1 MPVSTINVAKEL
13 KLAFQPLLLAT
24 LTCHDGAVLRLS
36 THNLNSADGSYNYAG
51 NAYLPRVMNQDIAA
65 LAALSEGGVDVPP
78 SVTLRLNDGDQY
90 LWRNWETTKGF
101 RGARLTLTFVFW
113 NVGANDFSSDTM
125 TPFVGTCS
133 APQMDATTLTVTAQS
148 LLALQQVTLPTLR
161 VQPRCPWPFPRTAP
175 ERQDG
180 ADNDDSY
187 FNECGYAVDAS
198 GGNARGNLNSGGSP
212 YLTCNYT
219 RQDCE
224 ARGMFKKDGANRIT
238 ARNGGS
244 GWDPPKSWRSRSYT
258 AGKEIDGVN
267 SSNEAKYND
276 PVPLVYG
283 TTWVD
288 PVVANVQG
296 DGNTT
301 RFEAIL
307 CQGYIGDV
315 IKVVVNDTDIPA
327 AHNMDCTSRVVSDA
341 NFAWYLVNR
350 GARSGG
356 ANLLPGWGGEGD
368 PYGSMAT
375 IAVVVPKV
383 VAESGSAPRLRVL
396 LSGPR
401 VRRYNALGDGDYDWV
416 FGPQIGGW
424 SGGGKN
430 MNNAWVLMDLLVKAG
445 LGYDDFHRQSWI
457 DAGGICDALINYTSQ
472 EGATL
477 QHPRFLTALSIK
489 QRRSA
494 AEIIRGVRNGARML
508 IYPDPATGKL
518 KLVVRQTLAA
528 QQPAPV
534 AGSNYNTA
542 ITSKLADGTTA
553 NGYVAYRFDASAILR
568 AENGDS
574 TLKLSS
580 RSNSEL
586 PTRLSLQYPDIHNN
600 WALDSLSITDTESL
614 VRNSN
619 NEAPQSFPIEGVCS
633 HDHAKRAIAVWMA
646 EQLRGNPRTSPVGD
660 AGATLVAEFESS
672 FKTVRLELGQ
682 LCMLHMPDR
691 GISNQL
697 IRIQRIAP
705 TTNWERCRISA
716 TFHSDAWYVDSFGQE
731 DPGKYAGN
739 ARNRLAR
746 PPYPLLGQVQ
756 TNGFVDPD
764 PLRGRER
771 SFGLES
777 KQDDSGRYR
786 AIVRAIPPVNTF
798 TANLR
803 PPFVPFQGSVTSTG
817 GGLQGNRDYYVALCA
832 VNASAEIS
840 PHSQLCRIAVPSGT
854 NTNKLTVPSIDWGDN
869 TVGYCLFAGT
879 DPMRLWHQANGG
891 AAAFIGVPSAIE
903 FAGPID
909 ESKATFP
916 IPDGEYDFARIKVK
930 KARNLGVFGSEI
942 SGVTATTITIAGA
955 RWTTNQWAG
964 YDCSIIGSDQGYDSC
979 RDYSFRVV
987 SNTDQVLTVSA
998 SFDPAPNAVID
1009 FADGKRWLLVMRT
1022 KPATVTADTVTE
1034 PNWDNSLA
1042 VSSNVFYVAAATNA
1056 APIVLELPGHDFV
1069 TGDRCRAD
1077 FIGGNAAANGIHT
1090 VTVVDGTHIRLDGTT
1105 GSGVYTTGG
1114 VVRKLLGGLSPDEA
1128 KGKLLRIIAG
1138 KGRGAT
1144 YRIASNT
1151 ATAITIE
1158 GEWTDTPD
1166 ATTRF
1171 ITEEP
1176 GWAKVIDTTPATIST
1191 AFPSQAHEFEIDLEG
1206 LERQALIC
1214 LVIPVDGGGNEAV
1227 ESLCQVR
1234 DFFLYHSLAR
1244 PLAEREVRSS
1254 TSVGE
1259 YDRRLLVYTDQVA
1272 VTVTF
1277 DSTLRRVADPLE
1289 IKHVDGAF
1297 ACTLQMVSGDT
1308 FDDGSTSKVLAVGEA
1323 FQLGLSLTN

>member
-1 MPVSTINVAKEL
+1 MPVGTINVAKEL
-13 KLAFQPLLLAT
+13 RLAFQPLLLAT
-24 LTCHDGAVLRLS
+24 LTFHDGAVLRLS

-51 NAYLPRVMNQDIAA
+51 HAYLPRVMNQDIAA

-78 SVTLRLNDGDQY
+78 SVTLRLNDGDQL
-90 LWRNWETTKGF
+90 LWRNWEATKGF
-101 RGARLTLTFVFW
+101 RGARLQLTFVFW
-113 NVGANDFSSDTM
+113 NVGANDFSSDSM

-161 VQPRCPWPFPRTAP
+161 VQPRCPWPFPRTAL

-180 ADNDDSY
+180 ADNDDSW
-187 FNECGYAVDAS
+187 FFECGYSPDAS
-198 GGNARGNLNSGGSP
+198 GANARGNLNAGSP
-212 YLTCNYT
+212 FTTCEYN

-224 ARGMFKKDGANRIT
+224 ARGMFARDGANRVT
-238 ARNGGS
+238 SRNGAVA
-244 GWDPPKSWRSRSYT
+244 WDPPKSWKSRSYL
-258 AGKEIDGVN
+258 AGKEVDGVN

-283 TTWVD
+283 TTWVE

-301 RFEAIL
+301 RLEAIL
-307 CQGYIGDV
+307 CAGYIGD
-315 IKVVVNDTDIPA
+315 IQKVVVNDTDIPA
-327 AHNMDCTSRVVSDA
+327 AHNMDGSSRIVSDA

-350 GARSGG
+350 GARTGG
-356 ANLLPGWGGEGD
+356 ANALPGWGGEGD

-383 VAESGSAPRLRVL
+383 VAESGSAPRIRVL

-401 VRRYNALGDGDYDWV
+401 VRRYTGLGDGDYEWV

-430 MNNAWVLMDLLVKAG
+430 MNNAWVLMDLLIRAG
-445 LGYDDFHRQSWI
+445 LSYSDFHRQSWI
-457 DAGGICDALINYTSQ
+457 DGAAVADGLVSYTAQ
-472 EGATL
+472 DGATL
-477 QHPRFLTALSIK
+477 QHPRFLAALSVK

-494 AEIIRGVRNGARML
+494 AEVIRGVRNAGRML

-528 QQPAPV
+528 QQPAAV

-542 ITSKLADGTTA
+542 IASKLASGTAA
-553 NGYVAYRFDASAILR
+553 NGYVAYRFDAGSILR
-568 AENGDS
+568 SDNGDS
-574 TLKLSS
+574 TLRLAS

-586 PTRLSLQYPDIHNN
+586 PTRMSLQYPDIHNN
-600 WALDSLSITDTESL
+600 FALDSISITDTESL

-619 NEAPQSFPIEGVCS
+619 TEAPQSFPLEGICS
-633 HDHAKRAIAVWMA
+633 FDHAKRAIAVWMA

-660 AGATLVAEFESS
+660 AGATLVAEFETS
-672 FKTVRLELGQ
+672 FKGLRLELGQ
-682 LCMLHMPDR
+682 ICLLHMPSR
-691 GISNQL
+691 GIENQL
-697 IRIQRIAP
+697 VRIQRIAP
-705 TTNWERCRISA
+705 TTNWERCRIVA
-716 TFHSDAWYVDSFGQE
+716 TYHSDEWYVDSFGQE

-756 TNGFVDPD
+756 TGGLTNPD

-771 SFGLES
+771 TFGLES
-777 KQDDSGRYR
+777 KPDADGRYR
-786 AIVRAIPPVNTF
+786 AIARMIPPANTF
-798 TANLR
+798 PAGLR

-817 GGLQGNRDYYVALCA
+817 GGLAGNRDYYVALCA
-832 VNASAEIS
+832 VNADAEIS
-840 PHSQLCRIAVPSGT
+840 PHSQLCRVAIPAGT
-854 NTNKLTVPSIDWGDN
+854 NTNKLTVPSIDWGDG
-869 TVGYCLFAGT
+869 TTGYALFVGT
-879 DPMRLWHQANGG
+879 HPMQLWHQANGG
-891 AAAFIGVPSAIE
+891 SATFTGAPSAIE

-909 ESKATFP
+909 ESKANFP
-916 IPDGEYDFARIKVK
+916 IPDGEYDFVRIKVK

-955 RWTTNQWAG
+955 RWTVDQWAG
-964 YDCSIIGSDQGYDSC
+964 RDCSIIGSQEGFDTC
-979 RDYSFRVV
+979 RDYSFRIV
-987 SNTDQVLTVSA
+987 SNTTETLTVSTA
-998 SFDPAPNAVID
+998 FSPAPDAVID
-1009 FADGKRWLLVMRT
+1009 FADDKRWLLVMRT
-1022 KPATVTADTVTE
+1022 KAGTVTE
-1034 PNWDNSLA
+1034 DTITDTGWDNSLA
-1042 VSSNVFYVAAATNA
+1042 VAPEVLYVADASND
-1056 APIVLELPGHDFV
+1056 APIDLNIAGHGLT
-1069 TGDRCRAD
+1069 TGDRVRVD
-1077 FIGGNAAANGIHT
+1077 FVGGNTAANGIFP
-1090 VTVVDGTHIRLDGTT
+1090 VTVIDDNYFSLDGTT
-1105 GSGVYTTGG
+1105 GSGEYTTGG
-1114 VVRKLLGGLSPDEA
+1114 VVRKLLGGLSADEA
-1128 KGKLLRIIAG
+1128 KGKLLRLIAG
-1138 KGRGAT
+1138 KGRGAA

-1158 GEWTDTPD
+1158 GIWADTPD

-1176 GWAKVIDTTPATIST
+1176 GWAKIIDTTPATVST
-1191 AFPSQAHEFEIDLEG
+1191 AFPSQPHEFQLDLEG

-1214 LVIPVDGGGNEAV
+1214 IVVPVDGGGNEAV

-1234 DFFLYHSLAR
+1234 DFFLYNSLAR

-1254 TSVGE
+1254 TVVGQ

-1277 DSTLRRVADPLE
+1277 DGTVRRVADPLE
-1289 IKHVDGAF
+1289 IKHVEGSFD
-1297 ACTLQMVSGDT
+1297 CTLVMASGDT

-1323 FQLGLSLTN
+1323 FQLALSLT